1 MLIGLPDQ
9 TQLVEFQIFCFSQY
23 LIGFECHC
31 CLLLQDNDDQTGID
45 PLVMAVIVTKTGAS
59 SDSPKD
65 IGIVIE
71 GKKVVTG
78 LLAVSSLVCRMH

>member
-1 MLIGLPDQ
+1 M
-9 TQLVEFQIFCFSQY
+9 
-23 LIGFECHC
+23 
-31 CLLLQDNDDQTGID
+31 LQDNDDQTGID

-78 LLAVSSLVCRMH
+78 LLAVSSLEIQSRHQDKAAEFESAETQTCAP